1 MRKRIVF
8 IMATVCALLITGCGA
23 SNSEEDPAGTDN
35 QIKVMY
41 VENAEQT
48 DAEENISID
57 GVADYPAAIMVNDT
71 VYLVEGTPMPA
82 EVDESAIIGYTE
94 SYTDTFPEN
103 SGETNFNPELGM
115 PYAQVE
121 GGIAVLYKNE
131 WYLGTPFSCETQEPA
146 KDEDWEDKALLEE
159 YAANGIEKD
168 GDFYCYQS
176 ELVYIIKNQYPGSSV
191 YSLNTD
197 STGTI
202 SIKVIWNA
210 KGEITSV
217 SYLTEEEV
225 AKALPKILGGMGKE
239 RDTNTDVSSPLD
251 GVTMEVTE
259 CSDTSVTVR
268 IVNVTDKDIQCGE
281 DFCLETQDEE
291 TGEWQELDEVIDN
304 AAFNAIAYM
313 IQKDSPYETVID
325 LEWLYGGLET
335 GRYRIVKTVTDFRG
349 IGDYTDYVFTAE
361 FNIE

>member
-1 MRKRIVF
+1 MRKRIAL
-8 IMATVCALLITGCGA
+8 IMVTVSVLLMVGCGV
-23 SNSEEDPAGTDN
+23 SNSAEDSAGADS
-35 QIKVMY
+35 QM
-41 VENAEQT
+41 VENAGQT
-48 DAEENISID
+48 DTEENID
-57 GVADYPAAIMVNDT
+57 DADASV
-71 VYLVEGTPMPA
+71 
-82 EVDESAIIGYTE
+82 
-94 SYTDTFPEN
+94 
-103 SGETNFNPELGM
+103 
-115 PYAQVE
+115 
-121 GGIAVLYKNE
+121 
-131 WYLGTPFSCETQEPA
+131 ETQESA
-146 KDEDWEDKALLEE
+146 EDEDWVDKALLEE

-168 GDFYCYQS
+168 GDFYYYQS
-176 ELVYIIKNQYPGSSV
+176 ELVYIIKNQYSGSSV

-268 IVNVTDKDIQCGE
+268 IVNATDKDIQCGE
-281 DFCLETQDEE
+281 DFC
-291 TGEWQELDEVIDN
+291 
-304 AAFNAIAYM
+304 
-313 IQKDSPYETVID
+313 
-325 LEWLYGGLET
+325 LET

>member
-35 QIKVMY
+35 QIKVTY

-131 WYLGTPFSCETQEPA
+131 WYLGTPFSL
-146 KDEDWEDKALLEE
+146 WEE
-159 YAANGIEKD
+159 
-168 GDFYCYQS
+168 
-176 ELVYIIKNQYPGSSV
+176 
-191 YSLNTD
+191 
-197 STGTI
+197 
-202 SIKVIWNA
+202 
-210 KGEITSV
+210 
-217 SYLTEEEV
+217 
-225 AKALPKILGGMGKE
+225 
-239 RDTNTDVSSPLD
+239 
-251 GVTMEVTE
+251 
-259 CSDTSVTVR
+259 
-268 IVNVTDKDIQCGE
+268 
-281 DFCLETQDEE
+281 
-291 TGEWQELDEVIDN
+291 
-304 AAFNAIAYM
+304 
-313 IQKDSPYETVID
+313 
-325 LEWLYGGLET
+325 
-335 GRYRIVKTVTDFRG
+335 
-349 IGDYTDYVFTAE
+349 
-361 FNIE
+361 